1 VLKQSGD
8 LLNWRPKS
16 RRSQTPIAEL
26 GQSRAACGACRASA
40 FMLLLMAHTNCGLNF
55 WLPDAFFSPVQ
66 KRAVA
71 TATDRPESSDGVES

>member
-1 VLKQSGD
+1 
-8 LLNWRPKS
+8 
-16 RRSQTPIAEL
+16 
-26 GQSRAACGACRASA
+26 
-40 FMLLLMAHTNCGLNF
+40 MLLLMAHTNCGLNF